1 MMQVSRF
8 KIHTHM
14 AKETLLLVL
23 LIIICLIQ
31 IQGRS
36 EIPTNYNHMQ
46 MPDYYHVE
54 GASLLQSSGYFRTSE
69 QSQGMQHEETAQTF
83 DTYPYSMFAHLN

>member
-1 MMQVSRF
+1 
-8 KIHTHM
+8 M
-14 AKETLLLVL
+14 AKETLLLVV